1 VTLLF
6 FFPSLFKSG
15 KVKTALPRPKFP
27 LSAFSIAGQ
36 ISLVRDHSG
45 YEPSYVSTSCQLI
58 CFITSDMDELLER
71 ECRSASPV
79 IRPDKR
85 TSMDI
90 LGAVIPLYYSA
101 SHAPASGVLLPVAFR
116 PPQQTNNLACVISFH
131 RLCLTWMS
139 FSIVRPSLAVQPRQ
153 WPILLIAFLWRSSIP
168 ESSHFRSN
176 CRSSDATFFCSQCSG
191 F

>member
-1 VTLLF
+1 
-6 FFPSLFKSG
+6 
-15 KVKTALPRPKFP
+15 
-27 LSAFSIAGQ
+27 
-36 ISLVRDHSG
+36 
-45 YEPSYVSTSCQLI
+45 
-58 CFITSDMDELLER
+58 MDELLER

-176 CRSSDATFFCSQCSG
+176 CRSSDATFFECLAFLRSLSPEHFLLLFLVLRLLGTAAGASTSCQLLRSMMSDMDELLYVRVVEP
-191 F
+191 